1 MTFTADGLGTAFQI
15 ALLLVAIML
24 IQYLLWA
31 GKRLDP
37 LCMAAL
43 LAVEIGL
50 RQSGRA
56 VKAPGAELLWDA
68 ATGVA
73 LFAIAVIAWQLG
85 LRRLRNAG

>member
-1 MTFTADGLGTAFQI
+1 MMITASGLGTAFQI
-15 ALLLVAIML
+15 ALLPVAIML

-31 GKRLDP
+31 GKRVDP

-43 LAVEIGL
+43 LAVEFGFQ
-50 RQSGRA
+50 QSMQA

-68 ATGVA
+68 ATGVG
-73 LFAIAVIAWQLG
+73 LFVLAVIAWQLG